1 MSTLS
6 ERRQSQAGARL
17 LLEELRDEA
26 RTPGLP
32 RDLRSRAGDAL
43 RHLTPPD
50 DIVDLLT
57 EISRYADATVGSRSS
72 GSRPSSNERLSAESR
87 RQASNERGRTVLA
100 LVALAVVALLVVV
113 DVASRMW
120 S

>member
-6 ERRQSQAGARL
+6 ERRQAQAGARL
-17 LLEELRDEA
+17 LLEELRDES

-32 RDLRSRAGDAL
+32 RELRGRAGDAL

-57 EISRYADATVGSRSS
+57 EISRYADSTVGSRSS
-72 GSRPSSNERLSAESR
+72 GRRPSASERVSAESG
-87 RQASNERGRTVLA
+87 RQTSNERGRTVLA

-113 DVASRMW
+113 DLASRLW